1 MSKKVVHLTTVH
13 HPYDPRIY
21 HKECQSLKKAGFDV
35 TLIAQPAEDEG
46 QKEPLPAQTSSHAVE
61 SENTATGTA
70 QIKTNSAQEVRY
82 LPIQK
87 HTSRI
92 KRMLFGSLEL
102 YQKAKAEEADVYHF
116 HDPELLPVG
125 WLLKKSGNTV
135 IYDIHEDYV
144 TSMMQK
150 DYMAYPIR
158 KLAAFIYKQLEKFF
172 TKDMELCL
180 AEKYYQEMYPDGV
193 LVLNYPMV
201 NEKFI
206 NRSRDDA
213 PIENKLLYTGN
224 VSDVRGAQIH
234 AKLPTIDETISVH
247 FVGKCPGDLAE
258 EMKQI
263 AGDEADRLQ
272 FEGIDRFVEKEV
284 IEQRYLERNWLAGIA
299 LFPPTAHYM
308 KKELT
313 KFFEYMNAGLPII
326 CSDFPVWKN
335 FVETYQCGIAVD
347 PYDEH
352 AIRQAISYLRNN
364 PERAREMGKNGKE
377 AVTQELNWQS
387 QEEILITWYNTL
399 LGTQLTNTA
408 QKGLTD

>member
-1 MSKKVVHLTTVH
+1 MSMPQQKKVVHLTTVH

-21 HKECQSLKKAGFDV
+21 HKECKSLQRAGFDV
-35 TLIAQPAEDEG
+35 TLIAQPAASQQRQAERRELVQHG
-46 QKEPLPAQTSSHAVE
+46 NTTTGSPPEPEIHH
-61 SENTATGTA
+61 
-70 QIKTNSAQEVRY
+70 

-87 HTSRI
+87 HTSRM

-102 YQKAKAEEADVYHF
+102 YQKAKAEKADVYHF

-150 DYMAYPIR
+150 EYMAYPIR
-158 KLAAFIYKQLEKFF
+158 KLAGFLYKQLEKFF

-193 LVLNYPMV
+193 LVLNYPTV

-206 NRSRDDA
+206 RRSREEA

-224 VSDVRGAQIH
+224 VSEVRGAQIH
-234 AKLPTIDETISVH
+234 AKLPVIDERVSVH
-247 FVGKCPGDLAE
+247 FVGKCPGALAE

-263 AGDEADRLQ
+263 AGDGADRLH

-335 FVETYQCGIAVD
+335 FIDTYQCGLAVD

-352 AIRQAISYLRNN
+352 AIHQAMAYLRNN
-364 PERAREMGKNGKE
+364 PERAREMGRNGKK
-377 AVTQELNWQS
+377 AVTEELNWHS
-387 QEEILITWYNTL
+387 QEEILITWYNQL
-399 LGTQLTNTA
+399 LGTQSANTA